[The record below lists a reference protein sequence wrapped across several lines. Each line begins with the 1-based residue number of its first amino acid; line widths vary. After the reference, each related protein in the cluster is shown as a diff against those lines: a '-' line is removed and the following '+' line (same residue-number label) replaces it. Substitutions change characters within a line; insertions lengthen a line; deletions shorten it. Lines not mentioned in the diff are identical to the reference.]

1 MSALA
6 LAARSLVGAVAV
18 WQDRRAVL
26 SESSHAAD
34 LRLLQCVARGDTS
47 ALAELYDRHHR
58 LVFGVILRILRS
70 PSDAEE
76 VLQEVFV
83 RVWTKA
89 DTYNERLGWPAAWL
103 SRIARNR
110 AIDRLRARRARGEHL
125 PPAGDPQELT
135 QDGMAVPQ
143 AVTRETPELLA
154 QEAATATGIR
164 GALGELPAAQRELIE
179 AAFFEGYTHQELAD
193 RFCLPLGTV
202 KTRIRSGLMAMR
214 ERLEHYV

>member
-1 MSALA
+1 MRAL
-6 LAARSLVGAVAV
+6 SLVSDDTV

-26 SESSHAAD
+26 PEASHAVD

-47 ALAELYDRHHR
+47 ALGELYDRHSR
-58 LVFGVILRILRS
+58 LVFGIVLRILRS

-103 SRIARNR
+103 ARIARNR
-110 AIDRLRARRARGEHL
+110 AIDRLRSRRARGEAA
-125 PPAGDPQELT
+125 PSAGDPLEH
-135 QDGMAVPQ
+135 AEAPQ

-154 QEAATATGIR
+154 QAAATARSLR
-164 GALGELPAAQRELIE
+164 GALAGLPDGQRRLIE
-179 AAFFEGYTHQELAD
+179 AAFFDGYTHQELSE
-193 RFCLPLGTV
+193 RFGLPLGTV
-202 KTRIRSGLMAMR
+202 KTRIRSGLLAMR